1 MSQRPHG
8 CGKRGRSPQFARA
21 RKTIVALCLCLTAC
35 MSAFGNP
42 DPDSV
47 ARACQGCRI
56 DFSPMLSLGEN
67 ATAGEVP
74 EWPIVAFNGQR
85 ALLVSRDR
93 DAVLDLGLDGTLR
106 TVHGSAGD
114 GPGELRGVDG
124 IAWGGAGSF
133 LAHRSD
139 GRVIEFGS
147 DGASV
152 DHPSI
157 EPGCVLGSGG
167 MTVVCVGEGGP
178 DVRSPSVRVKSVA
191 GNQIADFVPSPGRLQ
206 DGRCVMCRA
215 LTAMTRDNA
224 LWAVSRRFHRVELW
238 ERTGRI
244 NVSVDLTSV
253 LERIVT
259 DSIGDGEPGQLRTIG
274 VVPMPSVGG
283 VAIIDGFVRKSDLIT
298 TPVIAEVNGV
308 RVQSEAMSRLMEVRP
323 VASIVSVIDSL
334 GELVGLQLFRGR
346 TLLPAGDEFVAE
358 LRESADGLPVVV
370 LGALVLNGMNGSR

>member
-1 MSQRPHG
+1 
-8 CGKRGRSPQFARA
+8 
-21 RKTIVALCLCLTAC
+21 
-35 MSAFGNP
+35 
-42 DPDSV
+42 
-47 ARACQGCRI
+47 
-56 DFSPMLSLGEN
+56 
-67 ATAGEVP
+67 
-74 EWPIVAFNGQR
+74 
-85 ALLVSRDR
+85 
-93 DAVLDLGLDGTLR
+93 
-106 TVHGSAGD
+106 
-114 GPGELRGVDG
+114 
-124 IAWGGAGSF
+124 
-133 LAHRSD
+133 
-139 GRVIEFGS
+139 
-147 DGASV
+147 
-152 DHPSI
+152 
-157 EPGCVLGSGG
+157 
-167 MTVVCVGEGGP
+167 
-178 DVRSPSVRVKSVA
+178 
-191 GNQIADFVPSPGRLQ
+191 
-206 DGRCVMCRA
+206 
-215 LTAMTRDNA
+215 MTRDNA

-244 NVSVDLTSV
+244 NVSFDLTSV